1 MGSVLPGD
9 IHVRTW
15 DTTMCPLQRSSLAVH
30 GFEEDVIKIAVGRV
44 GFKTSPS
51 AGVMDAAGK
60 QSSEWEN

>member
-15 DTTMCPLQRSSLAVH
+15 DTTTCPLQRSSLAVH

-44 GFKTSPS
+44 GFKTPPS